1 MELTHIDSNGNAR
14 MVDVGDKDVTERTAL
29 AEGFVL
35 MLPETAEIIKSGKAK
50 KGDVLSVATVAGIN
64 AAKHTWELIPMCHN
78 IPLTC
83 AEISYEFTDDSTLK
97 IIARVSAFAKTG
109 VEMEALS
116 AVSAAALTVY
126 DMVKA
131 VDRGITI
138 DGIKLL
144 EKSGGKSGVFK
155 RKGENE

>member
-1 MELTHIDSNGNAR
+1 MELSHIADDGNAR
-14 MVDVGDKDVTERTAL
+14 MVNVGEKEITERVAV
-29 AEGFVL
+29 AEGYVI
-35 MLPETAEIIKSGKAK
+35 MKPETLALIKSGAVK

-78 IPLTC
+78 IPLNGCEMAYELLGDNTVK
-83 AEISYEFTDDSTLK
+83 IS
-97 IIARVSAFAKTG
+97 ARVSATAKTG

-131 VDRGITI
+131 VDKGIII

-144 EKSGGKSGVFK
+144 EKSGGKSGLYGRV
-155 RKGENE
+155 